1 MPHAR
6 KFVVPLDERR
16 AYSLAEVAGL
26 TGFAISSLYKLMHA
40 GRLQTIKIAGKRL
53 VTSNALDEFLGL
65 STQADKARRV

>member
-6 KFVVPLDERR
+6 KVDVPLDHRR
-16 AYSLAEVAGL
+16 AYSFAEVAGL

-53 VTSNALDEFLGL
+53 VTSEALDEFLGP
-65 STQADKARRV
+65 SPPADNARRT